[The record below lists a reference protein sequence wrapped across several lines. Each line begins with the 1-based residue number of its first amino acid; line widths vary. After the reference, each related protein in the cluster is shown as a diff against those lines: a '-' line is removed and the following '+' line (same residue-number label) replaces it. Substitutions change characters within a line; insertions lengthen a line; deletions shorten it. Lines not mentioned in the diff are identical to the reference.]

1 MSIVVKAMGMERPVR
16 VIDAHIHMVDDF
28 SDVQAMFERMRTAYR
43 AAGFRAVC
51 FVNDTSAGRLF
62 LHKNLLSI
70 LYKLLYPHDEV
81 YLFAGLD
88 YHVPG
93 KTLEADGFGA
103 QARALLDIGFDGFK
117 MYEGKPSA
125 RKRIGSR
132 SLLDPAYEAFYETLA
147 ARGAPAAIHMGDPPY
162 FWNAGMCDAD
172 VFEND
177 WYFGDTTYASYDM
190 IEREI
195 REVLQRYPKMKVII
209 PQMAYCTGDFDRLS
223 EMLERYPNLTF
234 DLGPTGE
241 FYAACQ
247 EQREEAKAF
256 FRTYAER
263 VVFACTGVAKDPASI
278 APKAEKLIELL
289 CGGDEPIVPRE
300 RWNEVFA
307 DGFTR
312 LVGAPR
318 QIDRE
323 RALAYLEEISA
334 YLARCPQTKSE
345 LGRVRAR
352 VDEIAPLYRRLCMQK
367 H

>member
-1 MSIVVKAMGMERPVR
+1 
-16 VIDAHIHMVDDF
+16 
-28 SDVQAMFERMRTAYR
+28 
-43 AAGFRAVC
+43 
-51 FVNDTSAGRLF
+51 
-62 LHKNLLSI
+62 
-70 LYKLLYPHDEV
+70 
-81 YLFAGLD
+81 
-88 YHVPG
+88 
-93 KTLEADGFGA
+93 
-103 QARALLDIGFDGFK
+103 
-117 MYEGKPSA
+117 
-125 RKRIGSR
+125 
-132 SLLDPAYEAFYETLA
+132 
-147 ARGAPAAIHMGDPPY
+147 
-162 FWNAGMCDAD
+162 
-172 VFEND
+172 
-177 WYFGDTTYASYDM
+177 
-190 IEREI
+190 
-195 REVLQRYPKMKVII
+195 
-209 PQMAYCTGDFDRLS
+209 
-223 EMLERYPNLTF
+223 MLERYPNLTF

-241 FYAACQ
+241 FYAACR